1 MTYQENCQDIDVQI
15 QDKSK
20 VFNVLQIKIE
30 EKSLVLNEGLATSK
44 MLLRHSKDLCIN
56 LFSVLVHFNIVY
68 YTLFPLKLF
77 NLVRR

>member
-30 EKSLVLNEGLATSK
+30 EK
-44 MLLRHSKDLCIN
+44 
-56 LFSVLVHFNIVY
+56 
-68 YTLFPLKLF
+68 KLSPE
-77 NLVRR
+77 

>member
-44 MLLRHSKDLCIN
+44 MLLRHSKDLYKN

-68 YTLFPLKLF
+68 YTMFPLKLF